1 MAHIK
6 NRLRGLLTAFVALV
20 AALAIVPGTALA
32 DMAWPAD
39 GQGTPGTGS
48 ITITGDDV
56 DTNSDITVY
65 RVADITLGTDNVPD
79 FTAVNGFD
87 QSLVTAWISS
97 DGAASDALAIANA
110 KANAVELQDGQY
122 SITAGNP
129 DGVVISGL
137 SAGLYYVEIATDG
150 EVTYQPIVVSVEPK
164 AVEGTTNWTIGDTSI
179 AVKSTTSTITKT
191 VINEDGEEVTMPSGE
206 VNDTFTFKA
215 TFSIGQDMSFF
226 ELTDDPIGITVDTST
241 IKLFKSDGTPVAPI
255 DGVTIA
261 DVATV
266 TQGEGE
272 DGFTMSFL
280 TEWLKNDANV
290 GDYYITYEG
299 SINEDAAVDQTH
311 NEIKSNINTD
321 GDKVEIKVAE
331 LQIRKYENTDK
342 VDGYQEG
349 DKLLGG
355 AVFELYK
362 TYTDANNN
370 TFIPGEAG
378 PIEVVTNNQG
388 IAQIPGDVVLE
399 VGGSYVLV
407 EKEAPSGYKPDET
420 PIQVTLNADG
430 SMTTVDVENIPLGE
444 DEGIDLPETGG
455 MGTVALTAAGVVLV
469 AGAAAFIV
477 RSRKQN

>member
-6 NRLRGLLTAFVALV
+6 NRLRGLLAAFVALV

-32 DMAWPAD
+32 EMTWPAD

-48 ITITGDDV
+48 ITITGADV

-87 QSLVTAWISS
+87 QNLVTAWISS

-150 EVTYQPIVVSVEPK
+150 AVTYQPIVVSVEPK
-164 AVEGTTNWTIGDTSI
+164 AVEGTTDWTIGDTTI

-191 VINEDGEEVTMPSGE
+191 VIDENGEEVEMPSGE

-215 TFSIGQDMSFF
+215 TFSIGQDMSSFV
-226 ELTDDPIGITVDTST
+226 LTDDPTGITVDTGT

-255 DGVTIA
+255 EGVAIA

-266 TQGEGE
+266 TQDTGE

-280 TEWLKNDANV
+280 SDWLKNDANV
-290 GDYYITYEG
+290 GDYYITYDG
-299 SINEDAAVDQTH
+299 SINEDAAVNETY
-311 NEIKSNINTD
+311 NEIKSNINTN
-321 GDKVEIKVAE
+321 GDKVDIRVAE
-331 LQIRKYENTDK
+331 LQIRKYEDTDK
-342 VDGYQEG
+342 SDNYSDG
-349 DKLLGG
+349 DKLLKG

-362 TYTDANNN
+362 TYTDADTN
-370 TFIPGEAG
+370 TFIPGETG
-378 PIEVVTNNQG
+378 PIEVVTNDQG
-388 IAQIPGDVVLE
+388 IAQIPSDVVLE

-407 EKEAPSGYKPDET
+407 EKEAPSGYKFDDAS
-420 PIQVTLNADG
+420 IQVTLNADG
-430 SMTTVDVENIPLGE
+430 SLTTVDVENIPLGE

>member
-6 NRLRGLLTAFVALV
+6 NRLRGLLAAFVALV

-32 DMAWPAD
+32 EMTWPAD
-39 GQGTPGTGS
+39 GEGTAGTGS
-48 ITITGDDV
+48 ITITGADV
-56 DTNSDITVY
+56 DTTSDITVY

-79 FTAVNGFD
+79 FAPVDGFD
-87 QSLVTAWISS
+87 ESLVTAWIDS

-110 KANAVELQDGQY
+110 KANAVELQNGQY

-164 AVEGTTNWTIGDTSI
+164 AVEGSTDWTIGDTPI

-191 VINEDGEEVTMPSGE
+191 VIDQEGNEVEMPSGE
-206 VNDTFTFKA
+206 VGTTFTFKA
-215 TFSIGQDMSFF
+215 TFSIGQDMSSFI
-226 ELTDDPIGITVDTST
+226 LTDDPTGITVDTDT
-241 IKLFKSDGTPVAPI
+241 IKLFKSNGTQVAPV
-255 DGVTIA
+255 DGLAIS

-266 TQGEGE
+266 VQNEGE

-280 TEWLKNDANV
+280 PEWLKNDANV

-299 SINEDAAVDQTH
+299 SINEDAAVSATY

-321 GDKVEIKVAE
+321 GDKVDIKVAE
-331 LQIRKYENTDK
+331 LQIRKYENTNK
-342 VDGYQEG
+342 EDGYQQG
-349 DKLLGG
+349 DKLLHG

-362 TYTDANNN
+362 TYTDADTN
-370 TFIPGEAG
+370 TFIPGETG
-378 PIEVVTNNQG
+378 PIEVVTNDQG
-388 IAQIPGDVVLE
+388 IAQIPSNVVLE

-407 EKEAPSGYKPDET
+407 EKKAPSGYKPDQT

-430 SMTTVDVENIPLGE
+430 TLTTVDVENIPLGE

>member
-1 MAHIK
+1 
-6 NRLRGLLTAFVALV
+6 
-20 AALAIVPGTALA
+20 
-32 DMAWPAD
+32 
-39 GQGTPGTGS
+39 
-48 ITITGDDV
+48 
-56 DTNSDITVY
+56 
-65 RVADITLGTDNVPD
+65 
-79 FTAVNGFD
+79 
-87 QSLVTAWISS
+87 
-97 DGAASDALAIANA
+97 
-110 KANAVELQDGQY
+110 GQY

-164 AVEGTTNWTIGDTSI
+164 AVEGTTDWTIGDTPI

-191 VINEDGEEVTMPSGE
+191 VIDQEGNEVEMPSGE
-206 VNDTFTFKA
+206 VGTTFTFKA
-215 TFSIGQDMSFF
+215 TFSIGQDMSSFI
-226 ELTDDPIGITVDTST
+226 LTDDPTGITVDTDT
-241 IKLFKSDGTPVAPI
+241 IKLFKSNGTQVAPV
-255 DGVTIA
+255 DGLAIS

-266 TQGEGE
+266 VQNEGE

-280 TEWLKNDANV
+280 PEWLKNDANV

-299 SINEDAAVDQTH
+299 SINEDAAVSATY

-321 GDKVEIKVAE
+321 GDKVDIKVAE
-331 LQIRKYENTDK
+331 LQIRKYENTNK
-342 VDGYQEG
+342 EDGYQQG
-349 DKLLGG
+349 DKLLQG

-362 TYTDANNN
+362 TYTDADTN
-370 TFIPGEAG
+370 TFIPGETG
-378 PIEVVTNNQG
+378 PIEVVTNDQG
-388 IAQIPGDVVLE
+388 IAQIPSNVVLE

-407 EKEAPSGYKPDET
+407 EKKAPSGYKPDQT

-430 SMTTVDVENIPLGE
+430 TLTTVDVENIPLGE

-469 AGAAAFIV
+469 AGAAAFII